1 MVRFVRKGHGK
12 ATLTSTAGFSY
23 TATAVLGAPLAAPSC
38 KSIRYIHHFLRLSSM
53 TTTSPTHG
61 NNSSIP
67 VMAVLPAVSLDLNA
81 TLGATFLG
89 FAFTCMYVP
98 HYQSLD
104 SAVTILPLTCHAGS
118 TASLRFKHGCT
129 SLTISRTRR
138 YCAAL
143 YLSYGNPLDSPQM

>member
-1 MVRFVRKGHGK
+1 
-12 ATLTSTAGFSY
+12 
-23 TATAVLGAPLAAPSC
+23 
-38 KSIRYIHHFLRLSSM
+38 M
-53 TTTSPTHG
+53 TTTSPIHG
-61 NNSSIP
+61 SNSSIP
-67 VMAVLPAVSLDLNA
+67 VMAALPAISLDLNA

-118 TASLRFKHGCT
+118 TALLRFKHGCT
-129 SLTISRTRR
+129 SLTTSRTRR

-143 YLSYGNPLDSPQM
+143 YLSYGNPLNKPSDVKSESNDIRRTLDTLHMVFLTITMYHYLVTEFGNLVGILRPIW